1 MQNRTKIIDE
11 LIKEGLSKLN
21 LDYKRDIKEIK
32 EDFHKIKNNVYKKYS
47 IKKPFPSIELI
58 ERYNELKATW
68 EIEENLVFEK
78 VLRTSQQWGN
88 EENMM
93 YVVGATQGSMF
104 TNVRRLAPRSFL
116 LVPGIGAQGGSL
128 QEVCRYGMTDDCG
141 LLVNSSRGIIYAS
154 SGKDFAKAAAIKAQE
169 VQQDMAKELEKRI

>member
-11 LIKEGLSKLN
+11 LIKEGLNKLS

-58 ERYNELKATW
+58 ERYNELKATR

-78 VLRTSQQWGN
+78 VLR
-88 EENMM
+88 
-93 YVVGATQGSMF
+93 
-104 TNVRRLAPRSFL
+104 
-116 LVPGIGAQGGSL
+116 
-128 QEVCRYGMTDDCG
+128 
-141 LLVNSSRGIIYAS
+141 
-154 SGKDFAKAAAIKAQE
+154 
-169 VQQDMAKELEKRI
+169 KR

>member
-78 VLRTSQQWGN
+78 VLRKRWVRSLSWVTVISLLTEFFWCPGKCIYCPTFENLPKSYIPN
-88 EENMM
+88 EPAVMRAQLNNFDPILQIHNRLRALEVTGHKIEKND
-93 YVVGATQGSMF
+93 
-104 TNVRRLAPRSFL
+104 VR
-116 LVPGIGAQGGSL
+116 
-128 QEVCRYGMTDDCG
+128 
-141 LLVNSSRGIIYAS
+141 IIWWTWSVYP
-154 SGKDFAKAAAIKAQE
+154 KK
-169 VQQDMAKELEKRI
+169 